1 MDPVAIG
8 LMMLVLLTGAVLAG
22 IYIGL
27 AFAVLGFVG
36 VWLVQ
41 GDFTQ
46 AAALLAITPY
56 SVLAEYTLMVVPL
69 LILMGLLASEAGISQ
84 DAYEVANV
92 WLKNRRGGL
101 ATATI
106 VANAGF
112 AATSGSSA
120 ASAAVFSKIAM
131 PQMMR
136 LGYNQKLAVASV
148 TSGSILA
155 MLIPPSIMMIIY
167 SYVTGVS
174 IGKMFIAGVIP
185 GLLIA
190 VVFSIGIRGLV
201 WWNPKLAADTEP
213 PAPWREK
220 LVSLHKAWG
229 VTVLIVVVLG
239 GIWGGIFTPTEAGAV
254 GAAAALAIGLVRLR
268 LSRAG
273 LWRVLMET
281 GRTTAVLFFMFV
293 GAQIFSRMLAITGV
307 AEWFTE
313 LVFGLEVSPMLLIVG
328 FVGAFLIAGC
338 FMDSASMILLLVP
351 LMFPVVIN
359 LGFDP
364 IWFGVIV
371 MVVTEIGGLTPP
383 FGLNVFV
390 VKAALGDQ
398 ISVEDIF
405 IGVFPFIIFALIA
418 LAIIMAFPQIS
429 LWLPQRFG

>member
-1 MDPVAIG
+1 
-8 LMMLVLLTGAVLAG
+8 
-22 IYIGL
+22 
-27 AFAVLGFVG
+27 
-36 VWLVQ
+36 
-41 GDFTQ
+41 
-46 AAALLAITPY
+46 
-56 SVLAEYTLMVVPL
+56 
-69 LILMGLLASEAGISQ
+69 
-84 DAYEVANV
+84 
-92 WLKNRRGGL
+92 
-101 ATATI
+101 
-106 VANAGF
+106 
-112 AATSGSSA
+112 
-120 ASAAVFSKIAM
+120 
-131 PQMMR
+131 
-136 LGYNQKLAVASV
+136 
-148 TSGSILA
+148 
-155 MLIPPSIMMIIY
+155 
-167 SYVTGVS
+167 
-174 IGKMFIAGVIP
+174 
-185 GLLIA
+185 
-190 VVFSIGIRGLV
+190 
-201 WWNPKLAADTEP
+201 
-213 PAPWREK
+213 
-220 LVSLHKAWG
+220 
-229 VTVLIVVVLG
+229 
-239 GIWGGIFTPTEAGAV
+239 
-254 GAAAALAIGLVRLR
+254 
-268 LSRAG
+268 
-273 LWRVLMET
+273 
-281 GRTTAVLFFMFV
+281 MFV